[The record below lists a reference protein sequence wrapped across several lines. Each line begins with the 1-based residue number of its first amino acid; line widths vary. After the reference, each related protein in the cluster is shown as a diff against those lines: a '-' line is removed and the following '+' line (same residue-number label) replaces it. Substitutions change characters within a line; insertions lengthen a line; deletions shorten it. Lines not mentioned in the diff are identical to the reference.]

1 MRGYDSTSFI
11 LIFFPN
17 RPSPL
22 TYAQINSIINDLE
35 ARKDSLNGMI
45 ATSIS
50 SEDYKYMKDQL
61 HLKVVDKVKVL
72 NESTDTLNCYK
83 YLCCC
88 RRFNVTVN
96 SDSDCKKYDNS
107 SVDVCAEISQK
118 EGGAIDASGDVTEQQ
133 LDNDYTLQKL
143 SAYNGSSQDMQTLL
157 QQLDDQIA
165 NYTEQ
170 LKDAPV
176 TLPPIASS
184 ANQSEYLTQDE
195 IDQNW
200 RVFAFN
206 SETSSSTAITDS
218 KTYKTALS
226 FSVNGLFWSAGGGA
240 SYSRAE
246 QDFAQQM
253 SEADVSLSAKIL
265 RVTFSRSWFT
275 PSLFSLANFT
285 MVSECLHDG

>member
-1 MRGYDSTSFI
+1 
-11 LIFFPN
+11 
-17 RPSPL
+17 
-22 TYAQINSIINDLE
+22 
-35 ARKDSLNGMI
+35 
-45 ATSIS
+45 
-50 SEDYKYMKDQL
+50 MKDQL

-285 MVSECLHDG
+285 MVSECLHNG